1 MLRVVVLG
9 RPELSTELAVRPDGK
24 ISLPLVTEIDAV
36 GITPTV
42 LSHNLEE
49 RLQTYVLSPKVTV
62 VVQQARSALNQVMVI
77 GQVGKAGALPYR
89 SGMTV
94 LNAVLESNGLSQFAA
109 GNRAVIIRTTNGTQ
123 NRIKIRLQDLMNRG
137 DLDQNVL
144 LRSGDVIVV
153 PEARF

>member
-36 GITPTV
+36 GITPTQ

-137 DLDQNVL
+137 DLQQNVL